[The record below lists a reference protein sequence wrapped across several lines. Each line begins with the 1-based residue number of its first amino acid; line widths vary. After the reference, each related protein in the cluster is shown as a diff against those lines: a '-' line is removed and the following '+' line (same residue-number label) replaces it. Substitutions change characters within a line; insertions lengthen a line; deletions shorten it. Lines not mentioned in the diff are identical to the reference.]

1 MRRTEVDW
9 TEALWPPGGF
19 YTESSPLSC
28 VIRINFTRYHY
39 TALLATILLQ
49 ITWMLF
55 CCHLWCH
62 SFYCCFTLSESSAKV
77 QHQNKFGCVFSWK
90 KSYSFAHNHHDDTVN
105 FILYWP
111 SHFKLWRKEEL
122 PKNNG
127 NLECVISKVKKRVCL
142 LRSMLDMRIHTFSHP
157 ITIST

>member
-90 KSYSFAHNHHDDTVN
+90 KSYN